1 MNSKFIEK
9 ILIKI
14 FGVVFNGDNTLFDR
28 YQWLKDNLITPK
40 ENSNLLD
47 VGCGNGWAVFL
58 ATQKGYKST
67 GLTWSEEEVK
77 KLKRSSKLLNL
88 PVKSM
93 VYDARQLDKFKVKKK
108 FDVII
113 NSENIEHIIDDKK
126 LINDISNLLNKNGL
140 FYLTTPNLFFSLF
153 FIKHALLIEGP
164 YGIPASGVEDGG
176 HVVRGYTFEKLEK
189 MLEENGLFTIHKS
202 YIGGPFSRFLLS
214 ISKMFPYKIFK
225 VFYIPLSIVFQ
236 KIDHVF
242 FKNNVKNFGVAI
254 IAKKK

>member
-9 ILIKI
+9 IFIKI
-14 FGVVFNGDNTLFDR
+14 FGVVFNGDNALFDR
-28 YQWLKDNLITPK
+28 YQWLKKNLIPPK

-47 VGCGNGWAVFL
+47 IGCGNGWAIFL
-58 ATQKGYKST
+58 AAQKGYKST
-67 GLTWSEEEVK
+67 GLDYSEEEIK
-77 KLKRSSKLLNL
+77 KLKEKSELLNL
-88 PVKSM
+88 PVNS
-93 VYDARQLDKFKVKKK
+93 VVCDARQLDKFKVEKK

-113 NSENIEHIIDDKK
+113 NFENIEHIIDDQK

-140 FYLTTPNLFFSLF
+140 LYLTTPNLFYSLF
-153 FIKHALLIEGP
+153 FIKEKPA
-164 YGIPASGVEDGG
+164 GIPASGVEDGS

-189 MLEENGLFTIHKS
+189 MLEKNGLFTIHKS

-214 ISKMFPYKIFK
+214 ISRIFSHIIFK

-236 KIDHVF
+236 KIDHIF
-242 FKNNVKNFGVAI
+242 FKNNEKNLSVAI

>member
-9 ILIKI
+9 IFIKI
-14 FGVVFNGDNTLFDR
+14 FGVVFNGDNAMFDR

-47 VGCGNGWAVFL
+47 VGCGNGWAIFL
-58 ATQKGYKST
+58 AAQKGYKST
-67 GLTWSEEEVK
+67 GLTWSEEQAK
-77 KLKRSSKLLNL
+77 KLKWRSELLNL
-88 PVKSM
+88 PVKSV
-93 VYDARQLDKFKVKKK
+93 VYDARQLDKFKVEKK

-126 LINDISNLLNKNGL
+126 LIKDISNLLNKNGL
-140 FYLTTPNLFFSLF
+140 LYLTTPNLFYSLF
-153 FIKHALLIEGP
+153 FIKEKP
-164 YGIPASGVEDGG
+164 PGIPASGVEDGG

-189 MLEENGLFTIHKS
+189 MLEKNGLFTIHKS

-214 ISKMFPYKIFK
+214 ISRIFPYKIFK

-242 FKNNVKNFGVAI
+242 FKNNVKNLSVAI
-254 IAKKK
+254 IAKKIDLN